1 MNSRIKI
8 ENRQSLRRS
17 GARIPRQN
25 LTNKWRELFGCRRR
39 MHDPMLVFNMS
50 IFNSPTGENRIFGRH
65 NVHTFGT

>member
-1 MNSRIKI
+1 
-8 ENRQSLRRS
+8 
-17 GARIPRQN
+17 
-25 LTNKWRELFGCRRR
+25 